1 MGDPTVGEISFGQR
15 LLLSL
20 PPPSPP
26 SPTPFND
33 FPRSAIPHDGFW
45 PCVARTRVH
54 MCVYIYYVHLRI
66 YVCIHSRQIHAFQRH
81 TRHRPIVDSTADLWV
96 DRSKRGGNDSS
107 FSLSSP
113 FGSRSFL
120 RTKRLAGFS
129 FFFSFSLFWNRFL
142 SLPSLRPISRYNKRG
157 HEDFGVLRSDFPRMR
172 RASLRNSGT
181 RLLHNVIYFCIS
193 PF

>member
-20 PPPSPP
+20 PPPPRPP
-26 SPTPFND
+26 PLPLMIFLVQ
-33 FPRSAIPHDGFW
+33 RSHTMDSGHASHAHV
-45 PCVARTRVH
+45 CT
-54 MCVYIYYVHLRI
+54 CVYIYILCTSAYI
-66 YVCIHSRQIHAFQRH
+66 CMYTQQRQIHAFQRH

-129 FFFSFSLFWNRFL
+129 FFFFFFSFLEPL
-142 SLPSLRPISRYNKRG
+142 SL
-157 HEDFGVLRSDFPRMR
+157 
-172 RASLRNSGT
+172 
-181 RLLHNVIYFCIS
+181 S
-193 PF
+193 PFPPPDLAL